1 MKLKS
6 ALPWAVTILLLCVFL
21 MLPLLFLDGGEIAII
36 GSVPAE
42 DRNVT
47 LFARYDAGELERT
60 ELSESEIKSGKLDA
74 ARETAGKISSAL
86 FMDSGA
92 LRSESS
98 AGEEIYTVADG
109 ERGIR
114 VYEYFRGWT
123 ADWTNWYN
131 VKTDIDTGD
140 VYYLYCSSICE
151 RGYNE
156 YQGRAESFIRSGL
169 ESLVAELG
177 FENVDYRQNGAE
189 TMHVELTKGGLVYV
203 YDLRCHIY
211 EDAGPSLL
219 VDLSLTLS
227 EVKYA

>member
-1 MKLKS
+1 
-6 ALPWAVTILLLCVFL
+6 
-21 MLPLLFLDGGEIAII
+21 
-36 GSVPAE
+36 
-42 DRNVT
+42 
-47 LFARYDAGELERT
+47 
-60 ELSESEIKSGKLDA
+60 
-74 ARETAGKISSAL
+74 
-86 FMDSGA
+86 MDSGA

-156 YQGRAESFIRSGL
+156 YQAARVLHPLGPRVARGRIGL
-169 ESLVAELG
+169 
-177 FENVDYRQNGAE
+177 
-189 TMHVELTKGGLVYV
+189 
-203 YDLRCHIY
+203 
-211 EDAGPSLL
+211 
-219 VDLSLTLS
+219 
-227 EVKYA
+227 